1 MKIICAL
8 CHSVS
13 MAMCAVFL
21 FVSISGCSGG
31 GETLPELTEV
41 TGTVTLDGKPVE
53 NISVIFQPEVAEQA
67 TSRGTTNAEGKFS
80 LMYNQDASGAVPGIH
95 KVRFAVMDA
104 DSTGL
109 LPDKY
114 TRPNTGETANVKAE
128 GSNDFQFEL
137 KSR

>member
-1 MKIICAL
+1 MKIRNLEHI
-8 CHSVS
+8 VS
-13 MAMCAVFL
+13 MTVYSVL
-21 FVSISGCSGG
+21 LVVWISGCSSG
-31 GETLPELTEV
+31 GEPLPELTEV

-53 NISVIFQPEVAEQA
+53 NISVIFQPEATDQA
-67 TSRGTTNAEGKFS
+67 TSRGTTNAKGEFS
-80 LMYNQDASGAVPGIH
+80 LMYNQDASGAVPGMH

-114 TRPNTGETANVKAE
+114 TGPNTGETANVKAA
-128 GSNDFQFEL
+128 SPNDFQFEL